1 MFITHNGYICSE
13 HGAPLVLFHLTAIAF
28 EELDPSK
35 TSDGGLHF
43 GPLDQGMMRTAGAG
57 AARRSIAARIKMSN
71 PARIVDQGGNWKDK
85 IRRAKAAGKDGIVY
99 LNRYE
104 GMTTAI
110 IERLSK
116 SGHLNGL
123 DNLSDAAFKRL
134 VPEAQ
139 DSYIVFSAEQLELLP
154 PSESQGETSP
164 RRPKISG

>member
-1 MFITHNGYICSE
+1 MFNAQNGYISSE
-13 HGAPLVLFHLTAIAF
+13 DGTPLVLFHLTSVAF
-28 EELDPSK
+28 GELDPSR

-57 AARRSIAARIKMSN
+57 MARRTISAHIKMTH
-71 PARIVDQGGNWKDK
+71 PARSRDQGGNWKEK

-123 DNLSDAAFKRL
+123 DDLSDAAFRRL

-139 DSYIVFSAEQLELLP
+139 DSYIVFSADQLELLS
-154 PSESQGETSP
+154 SENQSNAPQ
-164 RRPKISG
+164 RPKISG